1 MTQVRLQ
8 KFLAECGTG
17 SRRKMEQFIKEGRVR
32 VNGQVVTELGRKIDP
47 SVDQVE
53 VNRRPV
59 KAAPKGIILFNKPRG
74 VVSTLHDPEGRRT
87 VSEFL
92 TKHYASYF
100 PVGRLDFD
108 STGLMILTN
117 DGEMAE
123 KLMHPRFGFERT
135 YEARVEG
142 SVPQPLLDKLES
154 GIRLSDGFVKAEAS
168 VIRSDENSTWVEV
181 RIKEGRNRIVRR
193 LFEKI
198 GHSVMKLKRTIYGPF
213 KLGRLQV
220 GQVRVLTAREFLEV
234 RRKVMTFKGEES
246 SAPEKNDRK
255 RSSYRPEGRLSDWER
270 EHPRHKSKAELE
282 EAERLRDERPR
293 TERPRTDRPRADR
306 PRADRPRTE
315 RPKFDG
321 ARSEKTRA
329 DRFSSDK
336 PRTGKPKFER
346 TRSDRSESDSARPVR
361 PRAKGGRP
369 GAPGVRRSRPEGARP
384 RSGGLKRGGRPAGGA
399 KRPKG
404 PRRGD

>member
-59 KAAPKGIILFNKPRG
+59 RAAPKGIILLNKPRG

-154 GIRLSDGFVKAEAS
+154 GIRLSDGFVQAQAS
-168 VIRSDENSTWVEV
+168 IIRSDENSTWIEV

-193 LFEKI
+193 LFEKL

-234 RRKVMTFKGEES
+234 RRKVMSFKGDES
-246 SAPEKNDRK
+246 SAVEKSDRK
-255 RSSYRPEGRLSDWER
+255 KASYRPEGRLSDWER
-270 EHPRHKSKAELE
+270 EHPRHPSKS
-282 EAERLRDERPR
+282 EREDG
-293 TERPRTDRPRADR
+293 DRPRREISR
-306 PRADRPRTE
+306 PDKPR
-315 RPKFDG
+315 
-321 ARSEKTRA
+321 S
-329 DRFSSDK
+329 DRFTSDK
-336 PRTGKPKFER
+336 PRSGRPRFER
-346 TRSDRSESDSARPVR
+346 SRSDRSESH
-361 PRAKGGRP
+361 G
-369 GAPGVRRSRPEGARP
+369 P
-384 RSGGLKRGGRPAGGA
+384 RSGRPRLKGERDGSLGDRKARPNGARSRAGGPKRGGRPTAGG
-399 KRPKG
+399 RRTKG
-404 PRRGD
+404 PRRRD